1 MYLNAICDTP
11 CHVFKIP
18 VTYKIRQTDSDFIFL
33 HARPEI
39 MSCFGCKLF
48 CNKDIFSDY
57 LFILWNSHHACLW
70 KYFFPTYLRL
80 NNIKKKRVATQF
92 CTQHF
97 FFFISISISLKFIVL
112 VWSILNNPV
121 NKTSVWITRY
131 MKQAFMI
138 KVIEFY
144 ASIIL

>member
-97 FFFISISISLKFIVL
+97 FFFHFYINIIKIYCLGVINFKQPCKIKQVYESRVI
-112 VWSILNNPV
+112 W
-121 NKTSVWITRY
+121 NKLLW
-131 MKQAFMI
+131 
-138 KVIEFY
+138 
-144 ASIIL
+144 